1 MCGIAG
7 FVGVGDRAV
16 LRRMTERLIHR
27 GPDAEGFFE
36 KPEAG
41 VFFGH
46 RRLSI
51 IDLAGGAQPMSSAD
65 GRTVIVFNGEIYNH
79 AELRREL
86 QGKGHVFATDHSDT
100 EVLLYAWREWGPAML
115 DRLNGMWAFAI
126 FDVVERRLFLAR
138 DRFGKK
144 PLYWFH
150 RAGAFAFASELTA
163 LMEHPSAPR
172 NESELA
178 RVKFLAHALIPA
190 PHSAIEGIF
199 KLPAGHHLTV
209 GLEGAAP
216 RIQRWW
222 RYTLEPRGGQ
232 KDESSL
238 VEELLDIL
246 TRATNRRLVADVP
259 LGVFLSGGL
268 DSSTIA
274 ALAGR
279 FRSAGVPP
287 AMRGGTPV
295 LHGLQ
300 TFTIGFR
307 EPTFD
312 ESMYARQVAEFLGTD
327 HHTDMLSLD
336 AALAAM
342 PEIFERLDEPQGD
355 SSLLPTWLLCR
366 FARTKV
372 TVALSGDGGDEL
384 FAGYDPFRALRLAE
398 LYQKMIP
405 QPLHKALRLL
415 AARLPVSHKN
425 ISLDF
430 KIKRTLRGLDHPAKL
445 WNPVWLGA
453 LEPSDLARLTQ
464 SRFSIEE
471 IYSEAIESW
480 ESCAA
485 TDPVDR
491 TLQFYTE
498 IYLQDGILAKA
509 DRASMMNSLEV
520 RSPFL
525 DIEVADFARRLPHQF
540 KLRGKTTKYLLKRA
554 AEKLLPADIVHR
566 KKKGFGTPVG
576 TWLRSGRI
584 APEATN
590 PLLKNHLAA
599 HLAGRS
605 DERLHLWC
613 EYVWQ
618 HWEKQIRPVP

>member
-7 FVGVGDRAV
+7 FVGAGEGAV
-16 LRRMTERLIHR
+16 LRRMTDRLVHR
-27 GPDAEGFFE
+27 GPDAQGFFE
-36 KPEAG
+36 KPDVG
-41 VFFGH
+41 VFLGH

-51 IDLAGGAQPMSSAD
+51 IDLSGGAQPMSAVD
-65 GRTVIVFNGEIYNH
+65 GQTVIVFNGEIYNH
-79 AELRREL
+79 AELRAEL
-86 QGKGHVFATDHSDT
+86 QARGHVFATDHSDT

-115 DRLNGMWAFAI
+115 ERLNGMWAFAI
-126 FDVVERRLFLAR
+126 LDGRQKRLFLAR

-150 RAGAFAFASELTA
+150 RQGTFGFASELTS
-163 LMEHPSAPR
+163 LLEHPLAPR
-172 NESELA
+172 SESELA

-190 PHSAIEGIF
+190 PHSAIEGIQ
-199 KLPAGHHLTV
+199 KLPAAHHLTLDL
-209 GLEGAAP
+209 GGSAP

-222 RYTLEPRGGQ
+222 RYTIEPDAKPQ
-232 KDESSL
+232 SEPAL
-238 VEELLDIL
+238 VEELLEIL
-246 TRATNRRLVADVP
+246 TRATARRLVADVP

-279 FRSAGVPP
+279 KAAPHR
-287 AMRGGTPV
+287 
-295 LHGLQ
+295 LQ

-307 EPTFD
+307 EPSFD
-312 ESMYARQVAEFLGTD
+312 ESFFAARVADFLKTD
-327 HHTDMLSLD
+327 HHVDTLSLD
-336 AALAAM
+336 GALAAL
-342 PEIFERLDEPQGD
+342 PQIFDRLDEPQGD

-398 LYQKMIP
+398 IYQKAVP
-405 QPLHKALRLL
+405 RSLHAALRLL

-430 KIKRTLRGLDHPAKL
+430 KIKRTLRGLDHPARL

-453 LEPSDLARLTQ
+453 LEPSDLARLTG

-471 IYSEAIESW
+471 IYSEAIEAW
-480 ESCAA
+480 ESCVA
-485 TDPVDR
+485 TDSVDR

-525 DIEVADFARRLPHQF
+525 DIEVADFARRLPHAF

-576 TWLRSGRI
+576 AWLRTGRI
-584 APEATN
+584 APEPAN
-590 PLLKNHLAA
+590 PLLREHLDS

-618 HWEKQIRPVP
+618 QWSARNLTP

>member
-7 FVGVGDRAV
+7 FVGAGDGAV
-16 LRRMTERLIHR
+16 LRRMTDRLVHR

-41 VFFGH
+41 VFLGH

-51 IDLAGGAQPMSSAD
+51 IDLSGGAQPMSSVD
-65 GRTVIVFNGEIYNH
+65 GQTVIVFNGEIYNH
-79 AELRREL
+79 AELRRDL
-86 QGKGHVFATDHSDT
+86 LAKGHPFATDHSDT
-100 EVLLYAWREWGPAML
+100 EVLLYAWAEWGPAML

-126 FDVVERRLFLAR
+126 LDGRQKRLFIAR

-150 RAGAFAFASELTA
+150 HQGTFGFASELTS
-163 LMEHPSAPR
+163 LLRHPLAPC
-172 NESELA
+172 NESEIA

-190 PHSAIEGIF
+190 PHTAIEGVF
-199 KLPAGHHLTV
+199 KLPAGHHLT
-209 GLEGAAP
+209 LELNGSAP

-222 RYTLEPRGGQ
+222 RYTLDPDPRPKAEPA
-232 KDESSL
+232 L
-238 VEELLDIL
+238 VDELLEIL
-246 TRATNRRLVADVP
+246 ARATNRRLVADVP

-274 ALAGR
+274 ALSVR
-279 FRSAGVPP
+279 RLPKKN
-287 AMRGGTPV
+287 
-295 LHGLQ
+295 LQ
-300 TFTIGFR
+300 TFTIGFH
-307 EPTFD
+307 EPSFD
-312 ESMYARQVAEFLGTD
+312 ESHYAAQVAEFLDTD
-327 HHTDMLSLD
+327 HHTDTLSLD
-336 AALAAM
+336 AALGVM
-342 PEIFERLDEPQGD
+342 PEIFDRLDEPQGD

-366 FARTKV
+366 FARSKV
-372 TVALSGDGGDEL
+372 TVALGGDGGDEL
-384 FAGYDPFRALRLAE
+384 FAGYDPFRALRLAA
-398 LYQKMIP
+398 LYEKTVP
-405 QPLHKALRLL
+405 RPLHEALRLL
-415 AARLPVSHKN
+415 AARLPVSHQN

-430 KIKRTLRGLDHPAKL
+430 KIKRTLRGLDHPARL

-453 LEPSDLARLTQ
+453 LEPSDLARLTG

-471 IYSEAIESW
+471 IYSESIEAW
-480 ESCAA
+480 ESCAS

-525 DIEVADFARRLPHQF
+525 DIEVADFARRLPHSF

-554 AEKLLPADIVHR
+554 AEKLLPAAIVHR

-576 TWLRSGRI
+576 AWLRSGRL
-584 APEATN
+584 APEPRT
-590 PLLKNHLAA
+590 PLLREHLDS
-599 HLAGRS
+599 HLSGHS

-618 HWEKQIRPVP
+618 QWSARNPCL

>member
-7 FVGVGDRAV
+7 FVGAGDGAV
-16 LRRMTERLIHR
+16 LRRMTDRLAHR

-36 KPEAG
+36 KPDAG
-41 VFFGH
+41 VFLGH

-51 IDLAGGAQPMSSAD
+51 IDLAGGAQPMFTAD
-65 GRTVIVFNGEIYNH
+65 GQTAIVFNGEIYNH
-79 AELRREL
+79 RELRLEL
-86 QGKGHVFATDHSDT
+86 QAKGHVFATDHSDT
-100 EVLLYAWREWGPAML
+100 EVLLYAWREWGAAML
-115 DRLNGMWAFAI
+115 DRLNGMWAYAI
-126 FDVVERRLFLAR
+126 LDAATRGLFLAR

-150 RAGAFAFASELTA
+150 RQGTFGFASELTS
-163 LMEHPSAPR
+163 LLEHPAAPR

-190 PHSAIEGIF
+190 PHTAIEGIF
-199 KLPAGHHLTV
+199 KLPAGHHLTLNLD
-209 GLEGAAP
+209 GSAP

-222 RYTLEPRGGQ
+222 RYQLEPDFNP
-232 KDESSL
+232 KPEPAL
-238 VEELLDIL
+238 VDELLEIL

-274 ALAGR
+274 AMAGR
-279 FRSAGVPP
+279 SRSAGVSP
-287 AMRGGTPV
+287 AMAGGTPAPRE
-295 LHGLQ
+295 LQ

-307 EPTFD
+307 EPSFD
-312 ESMYARQVAEFLGTD
+312 ESPFAAQVAEFLKTNHNTD
-327 HHTDMLSLD
+327 TLSLD
-336 AALAAM
+336 RALAAL
-342 PEIFERLDEPQGD
+342 PQILDLLDEPQGD

-384 FAGYDPFRALRLAE
+384 FAGYDPFRALRLAS
-398 LYQKMIP
+398 LYEKNIP
-405 QPLHKALRLL
+405 RAVHQALRLL

-453 LEPSDLARLTQ
+453 LEPADLARLTQ

-525 DIEVADFARRLPHQF
+525 DIEVADFARRLPHHF

-554 AEKLLPADIVHR
+554 TEKLLPADIVHR
-566 KKKGFGTPVG
+566 KKKGFGIPVG
-576 TWLRSGRI
+576 AWLRTGRL
-584 APEATN
+584 APEPKTS
-590 PLLKNHLAA
+590 LLREHLDS

-613 EYVWQ
+613 EFVWQ
-618 HWEKQIRPVP
+618 QWSARRPVP

>member
-7 FVGVGDRAV
+7 FVGAGDGAV
-16 LRRMTERLIHR
+16 LRRMTDRLPHR

-36 KPEAG
+36 KPDAG
-41 VFFGH
+41 VFLGH

-51 IDLAGGAQPMSSAD
+51 IDLAGGAQPMFTAD
-65 GRTVIVFNGEIYNH
+65 GQTAIVFNGEIYNH

-86 QGKGHVFATDHSDT
+86 QARGHVFATDHSDT

-126 FDVVERRLFLAR
+126 LDAPTRCLFLAR

-150 RAGAFAFASELTA
+150 RQGTFGFASELTS
-163 LMEHPSAPR
+163 LLEHPLAPR
-172 NESELA
+172 NESEIA

-190 PHSAIEGIF
+190 PHTAIEGVY
-199 KLPAGHHLTV
+199 KLPAGHQLTLKLD
-209 GLEGAAP
+209 GSAP
-216 RIQRWW
+216 VVQRWW
-222 RYTLEPRGGQ
+222 RYKLEPDVSP
-232 KDESSL
+232 KSESAL
-238 VEELLDIL
+238 VDELLEIL

-274 ALAGR
+274 ALASGC
-279 FRSAGVPP
+279 RSAGVPP
-287 AMRGGTPV
+287 AMTGGTPV
-295 LHGLQ
+295 LHALQ

-307 EPTFD
+307 EPSFD
-312 ESMYARQVAEFLGTD
+312 ESPFAAKVAEFLKTN
-327 HHTDMLSLD
+327 HHTDTLSLD
-336 AALAAM
+336 GALAAL
-342 PEIFERLDEPQGD
+342 PQILDRLDEPQGD

-384 FAGYDPFRALRLAE
+384 FAGYDPFRALRLAS
-398 LYQKMIP
+398 LYEKTVPRPI
-405 QPLHKALRLL
+405 HAALRLL

-430 KIKRTLRGLDHPAKL
+430 KIKRTLRGLDHPARL

-453 LEPSDLARLTQ
+453 LEPSDLSRLTQ

-471 IYSEAIESW
+471 IYSEAIDSW

-525 DIEVADFARRLPHQF
+525 DIEVADFARRLPHHF

-554 AEKLLPADIVHR
+554 AEKLLPREIVHR

-576 TWLRSGRI
+576 AWLRTGRL
-584 APEATN
+584 APEPKTS
-590 PLLKNHLAA
+590 LLREHLDL

-618 HWEKQIRPVP
+618 QWSARRLAP

>member
-7 FVGVGDRAV
+7 FVGAGDGAV
-16 LRRMTERLIHR
+16 LRRMTDRLSHR

-36 KPEAG
+36 KPDAG
-41 VFFGH
+41 VFLGH

-51 IDLAGGAQPMSSAD
+51 IDLAGGAQPMFTAD
-65 GRTVIVFNGEIYNH
+65 GQTAIVFNGEIYNH

-86 QGKGHVFATDHSDT
+86 QAKGHVFATDHSDT

-126 FDVVERRLFLAR
+126 LDAPTRSLFLAR

-150 RAGAFAFASELTA
+150 RQGTFGFASELTA
-163 LMEHPSAPR
+163 LLEHPLAPR
-172 NESELA
+172 NESEIA

-190 PHSAIEGIF
+190 PHTAIDGIY
-199 KLPAGHHLTV
+199 KLPAGHQLTLKLD
-209 GLEGAAP
+209 GSAP
-216 RIQRWW
+216 LIQRWW
-222 RYTLEPRGGQ
+222 RYKLEP
-232 KDESSL
+232 DANPASESAL
-238 VEELLDIL
+238 VDELLEIL

-274 ALAGR
+274 ALSVRNLPGR
-279 FRSAGVPP
+279 A
-287 AMRGGTPV
+287 
-295 LHGLQ
+295 LQ

-307 EPTFD
+307 EPSFD
-312 ESMYARQVAEFLGTD
+312 ESPFAAQVAEFLKTN
-327 HHTDMLSLD
+327 HHTDTLSLD
-336 AALAAM
+336 GALAAL
-342 PEIFERLDEPQGD
+342 PQILDRLDEPQGD

-384 FAGYDPFRALRLAE
+384 FAGYDPFRALRLAS
-398 LYQKMIP
+398 LYEKTVPRPIHQ
-405 QPLHKALRLL
+405 ALRLL

-453 LEPSDLARLTQ
+453 LEPSDLSRLTQ

-485 TDPVDR
+485 NDPVDR

-525 DIEVADFARRLPHQF
+525 DIEVADFARRLPHHF

-554 AEKLLPADIVHR
+554 AEKLLPREIVHR

-576 TWLRSGRI
+576 AWLRTGRL
-584 APEATN
+584 APEPKTS
-590 PLLKNHLAA
+590 LLREHLDS

-618 HWEKQIRPVP
+618 QWSARRIAP